1 MGPLDPLYKLCYT
14 SHIQKITKNNIGG
27 NAMAD
32 FEKAFD
38 KFLDDE
44 VHDDT
49 NDAIFRLTRRAFTCG
64 WLSAGGEEPIEK
76 EIIKLNEYIKR

>member
-1 MGPLDPLYKLCYT
+1 
-14 SHIQKITKNNIGG
+14 
-27 NAMAD
+27 MAD

-49 NDAIFRLTRRAFTCG
+49 NDAIFRLTRCAFTRG
-64 WLSAGGEEPIEK
+64 WLAAGGKEPIEK
-76 EIIKLNEYIKR
+76 EIIKLDRYIKKP

>member
-1 MGPLDPLYKLCYT
+1 MT
-14 SHIQKITKNNIGG
+14 
-27 NAMAD
+27 D

-64 WLSAGGEEPIEK
+64 WLAAGGKEPIDK
-76 EIIKLNEYIKR
+76 EIIELDKYMR